1 MDKQI
6 KPYRQII
13 IDLLQNYMHLP
24 AINVG
29 GDDVEEQLIVDEQR
43 DHYQVLAI
51 GWENGKR
58 VCYPVFHLDIRDGKI
73 WVQEDATD
81 SRIVDQLEKAG
92 VPKKDIVLAFMAPYK
107 RSFTDYA
114 VA

>member
-6 KPYRQII
+6 KAYRQII

-24 AINVG
+24 AVNVEN
-29 GDDVEEQLIVDEQR
+29 DDVEEQLIVDEQR

-58 VCYPVFHLDIRDGKI
+58 VYYPVFHLDIRDGKI

-92 VPKKDIVLAFMAPYK
+92 VPKNDIVLAFMAPYK